1 MFDLIISK
9 RGGRSRWE
17 WRVCDLSSGKVV
29 MAGGER
35 SRSAARYEG
44 ARALFL
50 LLLSS
55 HRAAVAVRGPR
66 G

>member
-1 MFDLIISK
+1 
-9 RGGRSRWE
+9 
-17 WRVCDLSSGKVV
+17 
-29 MAGGER
+29 MAGAER